1 MIRVG
6 VLQYHCFKCGK
17 HQVLELRPIMSDST
31 SKLFADMFDVKLCGE
46 CFIDNKIPELVGCL
60 LH

>member
-31 SKLFADMFDVKLCGE
+31 SKLFADMFDAKLCLD
-46 CFIDNKIPELVGCL
+46 CHCNKRVPELVECL
-60 LH
+60 TN